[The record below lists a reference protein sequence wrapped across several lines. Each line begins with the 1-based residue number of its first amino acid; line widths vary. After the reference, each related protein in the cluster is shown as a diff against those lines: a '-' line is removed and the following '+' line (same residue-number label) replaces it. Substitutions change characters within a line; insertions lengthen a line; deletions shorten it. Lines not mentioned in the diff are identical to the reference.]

1 VHADSSEQDIVQP
14 MREFEVIDHA
24 ESPLGVLILRRRTAP
39 VPGVIELTLEH
50 QFLMSSAVTLSERE
64 LAARAI
70 AMHGG
75 SDLDVLIGG
84 LGLGYTSKAAL
95 DSDRVARV
103 EVVEL
108 IDGIIGW
115 VASGVIS
122 LGKELMADARF
133 HAIQGD
139 VFERLRSSATT
150 THDLILI
157 DVDHSPDE
165 RLGESSDSF
174 YAHDHLILAA
184 RHLNPG
190 GVFAVWST
198 SENPAFEADLR
209 KTFGE
214 VRVEPIEFFNE
225 TVGHQETNWLFLAKA
240 PASR

>member
-1 VHADSSEQDIVQP
+1 
-14 MREFEVIDHA
+14 M
-24 ESPLGVLILRRRTAP
+24 LILRRRTAP
-39 VPGVIELTLEH
+39 VPDVIELTLEH
-50 QFLMSSAVTLSERE
+50 QFLMSSAITVSERE
-64 LAARAI
+64 LATRAI

-75 SDLDVLIGG
+75 SDLDVVIGG

-108 IDGIIGW
+108 VQGIIGW
-115 VASGVIS
+115 VASGVIP

-139 VFERLRSSATT
+139 VFERLRRPATR
-150 THDLILI
+150 THDVLLI

-174 YAHDHLILAA
+174 YAHDNLVLAA
-184 RHLNPG
+184 QHLKPG

-198 SENPAFEADLR
+198 SENPAFEAELR

-225 TVGHQETNWLFLAKA
+225 TVDREETNWIFLAKRRSN
-240 PASR
+240 PSPVSDGIHEQGRQDRV